1 MTKAMLLMSRSS
13 RGADRCGAARLEEDG
28 AAVRRVLKNTHR
40 EELGS
45 RLAPRAEF
53 APTSTLFSSTANQRE
68 NYIFSLDYF

>member
-13 RGADRCGAARLEEDG
+13 RGADRCGAARLKEDG

-45 RLAPRAEF
+45 RLAPRAEVF
-53 APTSTLFSSTANQRE
+53 AHLALLSSTANQRE
-68 NYIFSLDYF
+68 LETRL